1 MLADKTPPI
10 KRKLISIIMMTS
22 TAALLLA
29 CGTFTVY
36 DMITFR
42 KNKML
47 DASLLANIIAANST
61 AAIAFNDPQMA
72 QETLGTLRSEPH
84 VMAARIYVLDGAPF
98 ATYFRQ
104 GAVPTTLP
112 EKSQPESSVFTGDTL
127 RISRRITSKGD
138 VLGTIFLEMDL
149 NELLVRR
156 RRYAAIASAVLGLSL
171 LAAFLLASRLQR
183 TISEPIFAL
192 AHQARSIPQGTGYKI
207 HGVRGGY
214 REIVLLIESFDEM
227 LRNLADRDAQLRHH
241 REHLEEEVAS
251 QTGELR
257 TLNAHL
263 MQAKEAAEAASR
275 AKSEF
280 LANMS
285 HEIRTPMNGILGM
298 TELTLGTT
306 LSRIQRDNLLLV
318 KSAGDA
324 LLSVI
329 NDILDFSKIEAGKFS
344 LDPRPFNLSAAVA
357 DTLRSVSLRAHE
369 KGLELVFDID
379 PAIPEQVVG
388 DAGRLRQILLNLVG
402 NAVKFTQQGEVVLSV
417 KPERATADRL
427 VLHFIV
433 RDTGIGIAP
442 ENLARVFEAFEQ
454 ADTSATRHYGGTG
467 LGLTISA
474 HLARLMQGRLWA
486 ESALGQGSIFHL
498 TASFG
503 VSKVKLPPA
512 LDIEKIIGKRALIVD
527 DNATNRHILQQTLV
541 RWKMRTVVADSG
553 PAALLRLH
561 QAARAGLVYDLV
573 ILDSHMPGMDG
584 FEVLERIRSSSD
596 LSVRTVMML
605 TSVDRPEDP
614 RRCQELGIATYLV
627 KPVGQMELLR
637 SVREALGAAEEEKQS
652 DPAQAGLKSRRS
664 LRILLAEDNVLN
676 QRVARGML
684 EDLNHAVTIAAN
696 GREAV
701 ETFAKGGFA
710 LVFMDIQMPEMDGYQ
725 ATKLIRE
732 EQQRTNIR
740 VPIVAMT
747 AHAMS
752 GDREKCLA
760 AGMDDYI
767 SKPISREQ
775 LFAVIERNSV
785 PAAAPAPATENDPV
799 NDTGKEEMVHP
810 PVPAPQEEAREPLE
824 IDVALLLERFG
835 GNQVLLRQTAAMF
848 SAESSILLIKIERAH
863 VEADLPHLQSA
874 AHTLKGMCR
883 TFEANEAAQAVFM
896 LEMAARAGSAGTDRD
911 VEGLKSEVRRAAE
924 AIAELD
930 RQLARAAGATA

>member
-29 CGTFTVY
+29 CGTFTIY
-36 DMITFR
+36 DMVTFR

-47 DASLLANIIAANST
+47 EASLLANIIAANST

-84 VMAARIYVLDGAPF
+84 VMAARIYVVGGAPF
-98 ATYFRQ
+98 ATYFRP
-104 GAVPTTLP
+104 GAVATPLP
-112 EKSQPESSVFTGDTL
+112 EMSQPETSVFIENTL

-149 NELLVRR
+149 NEILVRR
-156 RRYAAIASAVLGLSL
+156 RRYAAIASAVLVLSL

-192 AHQARSIPQGTGYKI
+192 AHQARSVPRGTDYKI
-207 HGVRGGY
+207 DGVRGEY

-227 LRNLADRDAQLRHH
+227 LRNLADRDAQLSHH

-251 QTGELR
+251 QTRELR

-263 MQAKEAAEAASR
+263 LQAKESAEAASR

-298 TELTLGTT
+298 TELTLGTS
-306 LSRIQRDNLLLV
+306 LSRVQRDNLLLV

-402 NAVKFTQQGEVVLSV
+402 NAVKFTKQGEVVVSV

-427 VLHFIV
+427 VLHFII

-474 HLARLMQGRLWA
+474 HLARLMQGRIWV
-486 ESALGQGSIFHL
+486 ESALGQGSTFHL

-503 VSKVKLPPA
+503 VAKVKLPPA
-512 LDIEKIIGKRALIVD
+512 LDIEKLAGKRALIVD
-527 DNATNRHILQQTLV
+527 DNATNRHILEQTLG
-541 RWKMRTVVADSG
+541 RWKIRTVLADSG
-553 PAALLRLH
+553 AAALLRLH
-561 QAARAGLVYDLV
+561 QDARAGLVYDLV

-584 FEVLERIRSSSD
+584 FEVIERIRSSSD

-637 SVREALGAAEEEKQS
+637 SVREAMGAAEEEKPS
-652 DPAQAGLKSRRS
+652 DPARRGLKSRLS

-684 EDLNHAVTIAAN
+684 EDLNHSVTIAAN

-701 ETFAKGGFA
+701 ETFAKGDFD

-725 ATKLIRE
+725 ATKRIRE
-732 EQQRTNIR
+732 EQQRTKIR
-740 VPIVAMT
+740 IPIVAMT

-760 AGMDDYI
+760 ADMDDYI

-775 LFAVIERNSV
+775 LFAVIERNSIGASLAPETEKDPV
-785 PAAAPAPATENDPV
+785 DLAPAPAIVHAPV
-799 NDTGKEEMVHP
+799 L
-810 PVPAPQEEAREPLE
+810 APTAGSSEPLTLD
-824 IDVALLLERFG
+824 IAFVLERFG
-835 GNQVLLRQTAAMF
+835 GDQSLLRETAGMF
-848 SAESSILLIKIERAH
+848 SAEATILLNKIERAH
-863 VEADLPHLQSA
+863 VESDLPNLQFA

-883 TFEANEAAQAVFM
+883 TFEANEAAQAAYQ
-896 LEMAARAGSAGTDRD
+896 LELLAQAGSAGTDQQ
-911 VEGLKSEVRRAAE
+911 VEELKSEVGRAAQ
-924 AIAELD
+924 ALADLD

>member
-84 VMAARIYVLDGAPF
+84 VMAARVYVLDGAPF

-112 EKSQPESSVFTGDTL
+112 EMSQPESSVFTGDTL

-192 AHQARSIPQGTGYKI
+192 AHQARSIPQGPGYKI

-251 QTGELR
+251 QTRELR

-329 NDILDFSKIEAGKFS
+329 
-344 LDPRPFNLSAAVA
+344 
-357 DTLRSVSLRAHE
+357 
-369 KGLELVFDID
+369 
-379 PAIPEQVVG
+379 
-388 DAGRLRQILLNLVG
+388 
-402 NAVKFTQQGEVVLSV
+402 
-417 KPERATADRL
+417 
-427 VLHFIV
+427 
-433 RDTGIGIAP
+433 
-442 ENLARVFEAFEQ
+442 
-454 ADTSATRHYGGTG
+454 
-467 LGLTISA
+467 
-474 HLARLMQGRLWA
+474 
-486 ESALGQGSIFHL
+486 
-498 TASFG
+498 
-503 VSKVKLPPA
+503 
-512 LDIEKIIGKRALIVD
+512 
-527 DNATNRHILQQTLV
+527 
-541 RWKMRTVVADSG
+541 
-553 PAALLRLH
+553 
-561 QAARAGLVYDLV
+561 
-573 ILDSHMPGMDG
+573 
-584 FEVLERIRSSSD
+584 
-596 LSVRTVMML
+596 
-605 TSVDRPEDP
+605 
-614 RRCQELGIATYLV
+614 
-627 KPVGQMELLR
+627 
-637 SVREALGAAEEEKQS
+637 
-652 DPAQAGLKSRRS
+652 
-664 LRILLAEDNVLN
+664 
-676 QRVARGML
+676 
-684 EDLNHAVTIAAN
+684 
-696 GREAV
+696 
-701 ETFAKGGFA
+701 
-710 LVFMDIQMPEMDGYQ
+710 
-725 ATKLIRE
+725 
-732 EQQRTNIR
+732 
-740 VPIVAMT
+740 
-747 AHAMS
+747 
-752 GDREKCLA
+752 
-760 AGMDDYI
+760 
-767 SKPISREQ
+767 
-775 LFAVIERNSV
+775 
-785 PAAAPAPATENDPV
+785 
-799 NDTGKEEMVHP
+799 
-810 PVPAPQEEAREPLE
+810 
-824 IDVALLLERFG
+824 
-835 GNQVLLRQTAAMF
+835 
-848 SAESSILLIKIERAH
+848 
-863 VEADLPHLQSA
+863 
-874 AHTLKGMCR
+874 
-883 TFEANEAAQAVFM
+883 
-896 LEMAARAGSAGTDRD
+896 
-911 VEGLKSEVRRAAE
+911 
-924 AIAELD
+924 
-930 RQLARAAGATA
+930 

>member
-1 MLADKTPPI
+1 ML
-10 KRKLISIIMMTS
+10 
-22 TAALLLA
+22 
-29 CGTFTVY
+29 F
-36 DMITFR
+36 FR
-42 KNKML
+42 
-47 DASLLANIIAANST
+47 
-61 AAIAFNDPQMA
+61 
-72 QETLGTLRSEPH
+72 
-84 VMAARIYVLDGAPF
+84 
-98 ATYFRQ
+98 
-104 GAVPTTLP
+104 
-112 EKSQPESSVFTGDTL
+112 SS
-127 RISRRITSKGD
+127 
-138 VLGTIFLEMDL
+138 
-149 NELLVRR
+149 
-156 RRYAAIASAVLGLSL
+156 
-171 LAAFLLASRLQR
+171 
-183 TISEPIFAL
+183 
-192 AHQARSIPQGTGYKI
+192 
-207 HGVRGGY
+207 
-214 REIVLLIESFDEM
+214 
-227 LRNLADRDAQLRHH
+227 
-241 REHLEEEVAS
+241 
-251 QTGELR
+251 
-257 TLNAHL
+257 
-263 MQAKEAAEAASR
+263 
-275 AKSEF
+275 
-280 LANMS
+280 
-285 HEIRTPMNGILGM
+285 
-298 TELTLGTT
+298 
-306 LSRIQRDNLLLV
+306 
-318 KSAGDA
+318 
-324 LLSVI
+324 
-329 NDILDFSKIEAGKFS
+329 NDILDFSKIEAGKFA

-379 PAIPEQVVG
+379 AAIPEQVVG

-503 VSKVKLPPA
+503 ASKVKLPPA
-512 LDIEKIIGKRALIVD
+512 LDIEKIVGKRALIVD

-553 PAALLRLH
+553 PVALLRLH

-652 DPAQAGLKSRRS
+652 DPAKAGLKSRRS

-684 EDLNHAVTIAAN
+684 EDLNHAVTIAGN

-785 PAAAPAPATENDPV
+785 PAALAPATENDPV

-810 PVPAPQEEAREPLE
+810 PVPAPQEESREPLE

-863 VEADLPHLQSA
+863 VEADHPHLQSA